1 MRHTKLYICCMHD
14 AFATPERCREGGG
27 MVTGHAAIAIASAQL
42 PTGIGIETGTH
53 DEQERK
59 RQRGRQRLKV
69 STRDLAGSDCASDW
83 DWDVVRQL
91 GKQLVACTCSCC
103 CHCKP
108 GRAAH

>member
-1 MRHTKLYICCMHD
+1 MRHTKLYICCMHE
-14 AFATPERCREGGG
+14 AFATPEGCREGGG

-53 DEQERK
+53 DEQER
-59 RQRGRQRLKV
+59 GRERLKV
-69 STRDLAGSDCASDW
+69 SARDLAGSDCASDW

>member
-14 AFATPERCREGGG
+14 AFATPEGCREGGG

-53 DEQERK
+53 EKLE
-59 RQRGRQRLKV
+59 RGRQRLKV